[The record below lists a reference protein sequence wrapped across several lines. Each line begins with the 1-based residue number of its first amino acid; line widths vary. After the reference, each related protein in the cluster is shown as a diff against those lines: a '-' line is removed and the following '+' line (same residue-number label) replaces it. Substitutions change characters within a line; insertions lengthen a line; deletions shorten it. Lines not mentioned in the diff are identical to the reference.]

1 MKLNEKIYYCRKKA
15 GLSQDA
21 LAEKIGVSRQAVSK
35 WELGSAQPELDKLVS
50 LARMFEVTADWLLSE
65 EEPEDYVKPEED
77 PEPPPQNAAPKQTYP
92 AWVDDLPGFIGRTLK
107 KYGWI
112 YGVYLSVVGAM
123 FTGLGALGRYIVGQ
137 MTSAV
142 NGPGSFAGFGT
153 PEIVVENG
161 AELTPEIEAAIL
173 SEIYGMGYSAS
184 PFSGMTSGIAENN
197 PVTILCGF
205 IMGVGI
211 MMIVAGVLIAVVLK
225 RYGDRE
231 E

>member
-65 EEPEDYVKPEED
+65 EEPEDYVKPEQE
-77 PEPPPQNAAPKQTYP
+77 PEPPKSAPSQKQAYP

-123 FTGLGALGRYIVGQ
+123 FTGLGTLGWFLVKK
-137 MTSAV
+137 MFSMNSADPFNGEMSLGSMV
-142 NGPGSFAGFGT
+142 NVDGIGEVYMEVPGST
-153 PEIVVENG
+153 SVDY
-161 AELTPEIEAAIL
+161 
-173 SEIYGMGYSAS
+173 YGDVFDS
-184 PFSGMTSGIAENN
+184 MTSGIAQNN
-197 PVTILCGF
+197 PVTAICGV
-205 IMGVGI
+205 IMGIGI
-211 MMIVAGVLIAVVLK
+211 VMMIVGVVIAIVLK

>member
-35 WELGSAQPELDKLVS
+35 WELGTAQPELDKLAA
-50 LARMFEVTADWLLSE
+50 LARTFEVTADWLLSE
-65 EEPEDYVKPEED
+65 EEPEDYVKSQEED
-77 PEPPPQNAAPKQTYP
+77 PAEPPPRKPSYP
-92 AWVDDLPGFIGRTLK
+92 AWIDDLPGFIGRTLK

-123 FTGLGALGRYIVGQ
+123 FTGLGALGRFLVKQ
-137 MTSAV
+137 MFSINTAV
-142 NGPGSFAGFGT
+142 PYGELQIT
-153 PEIVVENG
+153 VEGG
-161 AELTPEIEAAIL
+161 AELTPEMEAAIL
-173 SEIYGMGYSAS
+173 SEIYGSGYSAS
-184 PFSGMTSGIAENN
+184 PFSGMTSGIAQNN
-197 PVTILCGF
+197 PVSAICGV

-211 MMIVAGVLIAVVLK
+211 FMVIAGVLIAMALK
-225 RYGDRE
+225 RYGNRE